1 MILRPIEIL
10 LVEDNPGDVRLT
22 QEALAEAN
30 LTNTVT
36 VAGDGVEAMAI
47 LRREGEHADA
57 TRPDLILLDV
67 NLPKMDGRQVLAE
80 IRGDADLKSIP
91 VVILT
96 SSQAEEDILRAY
108 ELNANCYVRKPAGLD
123 EFLKVVRSIK
133 EFWLSVVTLPEDQ

>member
-67 NLPKMDGRQVLAE
+67 NLPKMDGRQVLE
-80 IRGDADLKSIP
+80 GIRGDADLKSIP